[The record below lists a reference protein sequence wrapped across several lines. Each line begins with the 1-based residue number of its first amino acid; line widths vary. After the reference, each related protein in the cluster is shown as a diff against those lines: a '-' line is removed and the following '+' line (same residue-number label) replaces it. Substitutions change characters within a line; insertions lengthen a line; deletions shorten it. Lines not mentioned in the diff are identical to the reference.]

1 VFLESKGDGY
11 VSQVVVKGPRDLEK
25 NVLMKG
31 LCAACGACTNLCPYI
46 DMVKGKAVFIESCG
60 LSEGKCYD
68 SCPRSYIDV
77 PSLDKNIFGSYR
89 KDLALGSNISIKKA
103 RAKDREIRSAAQY
116 GGAVSALITYALET
130 RQIDAAVLA
139 KSSNRISAKP
149 TIAKNKKEVLECA
162 GSKYIVCPT
171 VEEVSEA
178 IRQGIGKIGVVG
190 TSCQVTAIRKMQV
203 SNFEIGADKVSLLIG
218 LFCTWAVS
226 PDAYNYIKGL
236 VGPANVVKLDVPPP
250 PSNIFVIQTEAKKIE
265 VPLNEVRK
273 FILPSCNICFDMT
286 NEFADISVGTVEGQE
301 DWNTVIVRTKKSEKL
316 LQGAIDAGI
325 IETKPLEKER
335 FNHLCEA
342 SLIRKRR
349 VLTETEAEK
358 MAYLTIR
365 EEDRLKIIS

>member
-1 VFLESKGDGY
+1 VFLESKGDER
-11 VSQVVVKGPRDLEK
+11 VSQVAVKGPKDLQK
-25 NVLMKG
+25 NVLTKG

-46 DMVKGKAVFIESCG
+46 DMVKERAVLIEPCG

-68 SCPRSYIDV
+68 FCPRSYVDV
-77 PSLDKNIFGSYR
+77 PSLDKSIFGSYR
-89 KDLALGSNISIKKA
+89 KDLAIGSNTSIMKA
-103 RAKDREIRSAAQY
+103 RAKDSEIRSAAQY
-116 GGAVSALITYALET
+116 GGVVSALMTYALET
-130 RQIDAAVLA
+130 GEIDAAVLA

-171 VEEVSEA
+171 VEEALEA
-178 IRQGIGKIGVVG
+178 IKQGIGKIGVVG
-190 TSCQVTAIRKMQV
+190 TPCQVTAIRKMQA
-203 SNFEIGADKVSLLIG
+203 SNFETGSYKVSLLIG

-226 PDAYNYIKGL
+226 PDAYNYIKDL
-236 VGPANVVKLDVPPP
+236 VGPANAIKLDVPPP
-250 PSNIFVIQTEAKKIE
+250 PANIFVIQTEAKRIE
-265 VPLNEVRK
+265 VPLDEVRK

-286 NEFADISVGTVEGQE
+286 NEFADISVGTVEGE
-301 DWNTVIVRTKKSEKL
+301 EGWNTVIVRTEKGEKL
-316 LQGAIDAGI
+316 LQNAIDAGI

-342 SLIRKRR
+342 SLTRKRR
-349 VLTETEAEK
+349 VLTEMEAQK

>member
-1 VFLESKGDGY
+1 
-11 VSQVVVKGPRDLEK
+11 
-25 NVLMKG
+25 
-31 LCAACGACTNLCPYI
+31 
-46 DMVKGKAVFIESCG
+46 MVKGKGAVIIEPCG

-68 SCPRSYIDV
+68 FCPRSYIDV
-77 PSLDKNIFGSYR
+77 PSLDKSIFGSHR
-89 KDLALGSNISIKKA
+89 KDLALGSNISIMKA
-103 RAKDREIRSAAQY
+103 RAKDKEIRSTAQY
-116 GGAVSALITYALET
+116 GGVVSALMTYALET
-130 RQIDAAVLA
+130 GEIDAAVLA

-190 TSCQVTAIRKMQV
+190 TPCQVTAVRKMQA
-203 SNFEIGADKVSLLIG
+203 SNFEIGADKIDLIIG

-226 PDAYNYIKGL
+226 PNAYNYIKDL
-236 VGPANVVKLDVPPP
+236 VGPVNVVKLDVPPP
-250 PSNIFVIQTEAKKIE
+250 PANIFVIQTEAKRIK

-301 DWNTVIVRTKKSEKL
+301 NLNTVIVRTKKGEKL
-316 LQGAIDAGI
+316 LQNAIDAGI

-335 FNHLCEA
+335 FDHLCEA
-342 SLIRKRR
+342 SLTRKRR
-349 VLTETEAEK
+349 ALTEMEVQK

-365 EEDRLKIIS
+365 EEDKLKIIS